1 MSEEESLA
9 SIADALID
17 NERDDGGE
25 VADRDGEAWDP
36 MFEEINDSDNSDIG
50 NDELT
55 IEEQTIM
62 WAAQRGGALNIERNE
77 NG

>member
-1 MSEEESLA
+1 MKKSSKPDQGES
-9 SIADALID
+9 SQKAD
-17 NERDDGGE
+17 
-25 VADRDGEAWDP
+25 P
-36 MFEEINDSDNSDIG
+36 
-50 NDELT
+50 DELT